1 MEYTTQEII
10 ARLQHMTI
18 QLEQDGNWKDSSV
31 LSQAV
36 ALIIVQI
43 NSVERL
49 RHASA
54 VDYTDIRQV
63 AQFISEQKH
72 GL

>member
-10 ARLQHMTI
+10 ARLNNMTI
-18 QLEQDGNWKDSSV
+18 KLEQNGNWQDSSV

-36 ALIIVQI
+36 ALLIMQT

-54 VDYTDIRQV
+54 ADYTDIRKV
-63 AQFISEQKH
+63 AQFISEQTYE
-72 GL
+72 